1 MAVRQDLQEW
11 VVDALVALGGGG
23 TLVDI
28 SRWLWDEHECELR
41 DSGDLFYTWQY
52 DMRWAATR
60 LRQKSKV
67 RAAADSPRGIW
78 QLVR

>member
-11 VVDALVALGGGG
+11 VVAALLALGGGG

-28 SRWLWDEHECELR
+28 ARKIWEEHERDLR
-41 DSGDLFYTWQY
+41 ASGDLFYTWQY

-60 LRQKSKV
+60 LRQTSTV
-67 RAAADSPRGIW
+67 RASVDSPRGIW
-78 QLVR
+78 QLIR